1 MEAKLSIFIVEDDII
16 LAGQIAQYLRKWGYV
31 PVCADDF
38 TNIDIQSMKT
48 SPALLLMDINLP
60 SFDGFYWCGRIREM
74 SDVPI
79 LFISSRS
86 DDADQ
91 IMAIAQGGDDYVEK
105 PFRLELLKA
114 KIEALLRR
122 AYRYRVT
129 ERVLLYQD
137 ICYEEW
143 AGRLLYKGR
152 ELILTRSEQKIMA
165 QLVRKRPAIVNR
177 EELMTALWDTNEFVS
192 DGTLTTLISRLRT
205 KLLDYCG
212 QTVIMTKKGRGYY
225 IECNI

>member
-1 MEAKLSIFIVEDDII
+1 MEAKLSIFIIEDDRI
-16 LAGQIAQYLRKWGYV
+16 LAGQIAQYLKKWGYA

-38 TNIDIQSMKT
+38 TNIDIQSMEAA
-48 SPALLLMDINLP
+48 PALLLMDINLP
-60 SFDGFYWCGRIREM
+60 YFDGFYWCRRIREM

-79 LFISSRS
+79 LFISSRN

-91 IMAIAQGGDDYVEK
+91 IMAVAQGGDGYVEK

-114 KIEALLRR
+114 RMEALLRR
-122 AYRYRVT
+122 AYQYRVE

-165 QLVRKRPAIVNR
+165 KLVRERPAVVNR
-177 EELMTALWDTNEFVS
+177 EELMTALWDTDEFVS
-192 DGTLTTLISRLRT
+192 DGTLTTLISRLRS
-205 KLLDYCG
+205 KLLAYCG
-212 QTVIMTKKGRGYY
+212 QAVIMTKKGRGYY